1 MPKPLKIEWSDD
13 AKSDLKAIYSNLEY
27 VYSRDTARRTRLE
40 IVSAPESIIFPEQY
54 QFDEYI
60 IDCGRII
67 IRHYKILY
75 RFQNEIIS
83 IVSVFD
89 SRNNPLKMSS

>member
-1 MPKPLKIEWSDD
+1 MSKPAIEWSLR
-13 AKSDLKAIYSNLEY
+13 AKKDVEKIYFHLREKNSVLT
-27 VYSRDTARRTRLE
+27 SQKIIAE
-40 IVSAPESIIFPEQY
+40 ISSAPEAIIFPEQY
-54 QFDEYI
+54 QFDDYI
-60 IDCGRII
+60 TDCRRII

-75 RFQNEIIS
+75 HVQNETIS